1 MGQISRFAIAGLL
14 SVSVSSQLQ
23 AFSTIQDRSSVAT
36 TDDEN
41 DPSVWAAK
49 IWSAADTGDRAQVE
63 ALLANT
69 PESLTT
75 ESEEDMD
82 AAYSLWAQN
91 INKAIG
97 NKSQSY
103 DDAMV
108 ELLEHQD
115 AGELEM
121 ALRKAV
127 EVQSYSDGFDAALQ
141 EQHIA
146 ELVEWAQRTIPE
158 AEAEGD
164 WLQVQSLTFL
174 LRTLYEDTHQTASF
188 NAYEESLEKVN
199 RRVSLLARYAPDR
212 LHQLRTL
219 QAERNGE
226 DPPEPLNPATVI
238 NWEERLDGIKFRM
251 LVDSLD
257 TAATEHINS
266 SGWYP
271 LLQGGLESLYL
282 VATMP
287 SLSESFPLLAED
299 EKRAVWIEQI
309 EHELAQPGEYQS
321 WFEGRRKCLGCLNR
335 LLEANENAVGL
346 PPEFLYREFG
356 DGATYELD
364 RFSEIIWPDKVRRF
378 QQATE
383 GNFVGVGILIRPNE
397 KGEIEVV
404 NPLEGTPAYFGGIK
418 PDDVIVEVNGEAT
431 VGWSTNDAVDRIT
444 GARGT
449 EVVLGVRREGHD
461 ELVQLP
467 LRRDVIKIHS
477 VKGWHKYGL
486 DGQGQPL
493 WDWYIDPED
502 QIAYVKLTQFTAET
516 YSDLLKALKQLS
528 KDGQEPNGLI
538 LDLRYNPGGLLPSA
552 VDISNLF
559 VEEGTI
565 VSGEDKSANPV
576 FEMRAVKSKAVLSD
590 VPTVVLIN
598 KGSASASEIVA
609 GCIQAHDAGLVI
621 GERSYGKGSVQS
633 VHHVGRSSGA
643 RFKVTTQYYRLP
655 SVDGV
660 TPGRLVHRVPGS
672 TDWGVSP
679 DVQIVMTPSQVID
692 SIKLRQNADIIPTD
706 ADGKVI
712 SDSPE
717 RPDEDQLLSE
727 GLDPQLEFALLL
739 LKSQVAAA
747 ASQRQ
752 ASLQTNESKRN

>member
-1 MGQISRFAIAGLL
+1 MICAGFLTVTL
-14 SVSVSSQLQ
+14 TVPLQ
-23 AFSTIQDRSSVAT
+23 ADETNQETTASNGQPVVVAAYL
-36 TDDEN
+36 EE
-41 DPSVWAAK
+41 DPSKWAEK
-49 IWSAADTGDRAQVE
+49 IWSAADVGDREQVE

-69 PESLTT
+69 PDSLTD
-75 ESEEDMD
+75 ESHDDID
-82 AAYSLWAQN
+82 AAYDLWSQN
-91 INKAIG
+91 VTKAID

-103 DDAMV
+103 DDAMA
-108 ELLEHQD
+108 ELIKHQE
-115 AGELEM
+115 AGELQM

-127 EVQSYSDGFDAALQ
+127 EVQSYSDEFDSALEEPQ
-141 EQHIA
+141 IL
-146 ELVEWAQRTIPE
+146 ELVRWAQKTIPE

-174 LRTLYEDTHQTASF
+174 LRTLYEDTRQSSTF
-188 NAYEESLEKVN
+188 NAYEDALDKVN
-199 RRVSLLARYAPDR
+199 RRVSLLARYAPNR
-212 LHQLRTL
+212 LHELRVM

-226 DPPEPLNPATVI
+226 DPPEPLNESNII
-238 NWEERLDGIKFRM
+238 NWRDRLEGIKFRM

-266 SGWYP
+266 SGWEP

-287 SLSESFPLLAED
+287 SLAESFPLLATEG
-299 EKRAVWIEQI
+299 KRNAWMEQL
-309 EHELAQPGEYQS
+309 EVEMDQPGDYQS

-335 LLEANENAVGL
+335 LLDSNENTVGL
-346 PPEFLYREFG
+346 PNELLYREFG
-356 DGATYELD
+356 DGATYQLD

-431 VGWSTNDAVDRIT
+431 VGWTTNDAVERIT
-444 GARGT
+444 GARGS
-449 EVVLGVRREGHD
+449 EVELGVRREGHD
-461 ELVQLP
+461 ELVRLP
-467 LRRDVIKIHS
+467 LTRDVIKIHS
-477 VKGWHKYGL
+477 VKGWHKRGL
-486 DGQGQPL
+486 DPSGQPL

-502 QIAYVKLTQFTAET
+502 KIAYVKLTQFTQET
-516 YSDLLKALKQLS
+516 YEDLLDALKDLNQA
-528 KDGQEPNGLI
+528 GQEPNGII
-538 LDLRYNPGGLLPSA
+538 LDLRYNPGGLLPAA

-565 VSGEDKSANPV
+565 VSGEDKKATPV
-576 FEMRAVKSKAVLSD
+576 FEMRAVESRAILAD
-590 VPTVVLIN
+590 VPTIVLIN

-609 GCIQAHDAGLVI
+609 GCIQAHDAGIVI

-633 VHHVGRSSGA
+633 VHHVGRSGGA

-655 SVDGV
+655 SVDGIA
-660 TPGRLVHRVPGS
+660 PGRLVHRVPGS
-672 TDWGVSP
+672 NDWGVAP
-679 DVQIVMTPSQVID
+679 DIQIVMTPSQVID
-692 SIKLRQNADIIPTD
+692 SIKLRQEADIIPTD
-706 ADGKVI
+706 TDGQLLP
-712 SDSPE
+712 DSPD
-717 RPDEDQLLSE
+717 RPDEDQLLSD

-739 LKSQVAAA
+739 LKSQVAAD
-747 ASQRQ
+747 ASLRQ
-752 ASLQTNESKRN
+752 ASLQPGGSTAN

>member
-1 MGQISRFAIAGLL
+1 MWQISRFAMTGLI
-14 SVSVSSQLQ
+14 SVSLSSQLL
-23 AFSTIQDRSSVAT
+23 ASSEAQDRPAAA
-36 TDDEN
+36 DDGN
-41 DPSVWAAK
+41 DPSAWAAK
-49 IWSAADTGDRAQVE
+49 IWSAADMGDRAQVE
-63 ALLANT
+63 ALLADT

-75 ESEEDMD
+75 ESEKDMD
-82 AAYSLWAQN
+82 AAYELWAQN

-103 DDAMV
+103 DEAMV
-108 ELLEHQD
+108 ELIEHRD

-127 EVQSYSDGFDAALQ
+127 EVQSYSDEFDSALQ

-146 ELVEWAQRTIPE
+146 QLVQWAEKEIPK
-158 AEAEGD
+158 AESEGD

-174 LRTLYEDTHQTASF
+174 LRTLYEDTSRTASF
-188 NAYEESLEKVN
+188 NAYEDALEKVN
-199 RRVSLLARYAPDR
+199 RRVSLLARYAPER
-212 LHQLRTL
+212 LHELRSI

-238 NWEERLDGIKFRM
+238 NWQDRLDGIKFRM

-257 TAATEHINS
+257 TAATEHISS
-266 SGWYP
+266 SGWHP
-271 LLQGGLESLYL
+271 LLQGGLNSLHL

-299 EKRAVWIEQI
+299 EKRMAWIEQI
-309 EHELAQPGEYQS
+309 EHELAQPGDYQS

-335 LLEANENAVGL
+335 LLETNENAVGL

-449 EVVLGVRREGHD
+449 EVELGVRREGHD
-461 ELVQLP
+461 DLVRLP

-486 DGQGQPL
+486 DSQGQPL
-493 WDWYIDPED
+493 WDWYIDPKD

-565 VSGEDKSANPV
+565 VSGEDKAENPV
-576 FEMRAVKSKAVLSD
+576 FEMRAVESKAVLSD
-590 VPTVVLIN
+590 MPTIVLIN

-609 GCIQAHDAGLVI
+609 GCVQAHDAGLVI

-633 VHHVGRSSGA
+633 VHHVGRSGGA

-660 TPGRLVHRVPGS
+660 SPGRLVHRVPGS

-679 DVQIVMTPSQVID
+679 DIQIVMTPSQVID
-692 SIKLRQNADIIPTD
+692 SIKLRQEADIIPTD
-706 ADGKVI
+706 GDGKVI
-712 SDSPE
+712 LDSPE
-717 RPDEDQLLSE
+717 RPNEDQLLSD

-752 ASLQTNESKRN
+752 ASLQSDESTPN